1 MEEKIQK
8 LEDELDENKQSVF
21 RKRTLLNNK
30 ISENTLQIVA
40 QQKNTDDL
48 KEHDLQQEKALSLLQ
63 FDVHQAQV
71 HFKPSLFLRRFW
83 SLTWVLASLFLF
95 FYRISGVSQNFES
108 SLNFTFLF
116 TYFNKNLELEKIR
129 SSTEANSLKFQNQ
142 ITSLEHEN
150 TKLRIQYEENFK
162 KLVSLDSKLNY
173 ADNYADEF
181 DGLEKLSR
189 EAIIQGTIIE
199 MRKKMYN

>member
-1 MEEKIQK
+1 MDSSISFSDF
-8 LEDELDENKQSVF
+8 LSDF
-21 RKRTLLNNK
+21 R
-30 ISENTLQIVA
+30 
-40 QQKNTDDL
+40 D
-48 KEHDLQQEKALSLLQ
+48 
-63 FDVHQAQV
+63 
-71 HFKPSLFLRRFW
+71 
-83 SLTWVLASLFLF
+83 
-95 FYRISGVSQNFES
+95 
-108 SLNFTFLF
+108 F

-189 EAIIQGTIIE
+189 EAIIQGRIIE
-199 MRKKMYN
+199 MRRNNMCI